1 MDEKQLRE
9 VKLQTILQSPSYRL
23 AYEDI
28 AFLEDPALRPMRVQL
43 ELLKPELA
51 FERLNI
57 NSTIVVF
64 GSTRVVEAEAAEEQL
79 KRAQARLAESPDD
92 LGRRRAVA
100 RAERIVA
107 KARYYEEARKFA
119 ALVSSRTQQDGTR
132 EYVIVTGGGPGIM
145 EAANRG
151 AADVRAKSG
160 GLNIHLPREQF
171 PNPYITPEL
180 CFQFRY
186 FAMRKL
192 HFLLRAKALVVF
204 PGGFGTLDELF
215 DALTLRQTGR
225 MQEIPVVMF
234 GRGYWSK
241 VLDLQ
246 FLADEGA
253 IDDADLDLIQY
264 AETAEDAWQRIVEFY
279 AKTGGHN
286 SSAIGAP

>member
-1 MDEKQLRE
+1 MDEQQLRE
-9 VKLQTILQSPSYRL
+9 VKLQTILKSPSYRL

-28 AFLEDPALRPMRVQL
+28 GFLEDPALRPIRMQL
-43 ELLKPELA
+43 EMLKPELA
-51 FERLNI
+51 FERLKI
-57 NSTIVVF
+57 SSTIVVF
-64 GSTRVVEAEAAEEQL
+64 GSTRVVEAGVAQEQL
-79 KRAQARLAESPDD
+79 KRAQAQLAQSPDAAG
-92 LGRRRAVA
+92 LRRGVA
-100 RAERIVA
+100 RAEQILA
-107 KARYYEEARKFA
+107 KAHYYDEARKFA
-119 ALVSSRTQQDGTR
+119 ALVSALEQQDGTR

-151 AADVRAKSG
+151 AADVQAKSV

-234 GRGYWSK
+234 GRGYWTK
-241 VLDLQ
+241 VLDLH
-246 FLADEGA
+246 FLADQGA

-264 AETAEDAWQRIVEFY
+264 AETAEEAWQQIAQFH
-279 AKTGGHN
+279 AKK
-286 SSAIGAP
+286 

>member
-1 MDEKQLRE
+1 VDEEQQRQA
-9 VKLQTILQSPSYRL
+9 KLQAILQSPSYRL
-23 AYEDI
+23 AYDDVD
-28 AFLEDPALRPMRVQL
+28 FLEDPALRPMRVQL

-51 FERLNI
+51 FTRLNI

-64 GSTRVVEAEAAEEQL
+64 GSTRVVEAKAAQEQL
-79 KRAQARLAESPDD
+79 DRARARLAEAPGD
-92 LGRRRAVA
+92 LGLRRAVA

-107 KARYYEEARKFA
+107 KARYYEEARRFA
-119 ALVSSRTQQDGTR
+119 ALVSSLEQNGGTR

-151 AADVRAKSG
+151 AADVQAKSV
-160 GLNIHLPREQF
+160 GLNIHLPHEQF

-241 VLDLQ
+241 VVNLQ

-264 AETAEDAWQRIVEFY
+264 AETAEEAWQRIVEFHGQ
-279 AKTGGHN
+279 KEEVRGMKDVR
-286 SSAIGAP
+286 

>member
-1 MDEKQLRE
+1 VDEQQERKTKLEAILR
-9 VKLQTILQSPSYRL
+9 SPSYRL
-23 AYEDI
+23 AYQDCE
-28 AFLEDPALRPMRVQL
+28 FLDDPALRPTRVQL

-57 NSTIVVF
+57 TSTIVVF
-64 GSTRVVEAEAAEEQL
+64 GSTRVIEADAAKARLERARAWLAEA
-79 KRAQARLAESPDD
+79 PDD
-92 LGRRRAVA
+92 VARRRAVA

-107 KARYYEEARKFA
+107 KARYYAEARKFA
-119 ALVSSRTQQDGTR
+119 ALVSSLTQTDGTR

-151 AADVRAKSG
+151 AADVRAKSV
-160 GLNIHLPREQF
+160 GLNIHLPHEQF

-192 HFLLRAKALVVF
+192 HFLVRAKALVVF

-234 GRGYWSK
+234 GRAYWTK

-264 AETAEDAWQRIVEFY
+264 AETAEEAWQRITEFH
-279 AKTGGHN
+279 ARVPSHSGRGP
-286 SSAIGAP
+286 A